1 MKEELKKRIVGH
13 KLSSIIGVV
22 GGAAIS
28 GAAGYYQAS
37 GGSLVDWKPY
47 AIAAGVSVAGLL
59 YKKN

>member
-1 MKEELKKRIVGH
+1 MKEELKARVLGH

-28 GAAGYYQAS
+28 GAAQYYQMT
-37 GGSLVDWKPY
+37 GGTVPGWQPY
-47 AIAAGVSVAGLL
+47 AIAAGVGVAGLL

>member
-1 MKEELKKRIVGH
+1 MKEELKARIVGH

-37 GGSLVDWKPY
+37 GGSLVDC
-47 AIAAGVSVAGLL
+47 GSLTRSLL
-59 YKKN
+59 EFL

>member
-28 GAAGYYQAS
+28 GVAQYYQMT
-37 GGSLVDWKPY
+37 GGAVPGWQPY
-47 AIAAGVSVAGLL
+47 AIAAGVSVVGLL